1 VVKIEIGLLARWC
14 AWKVV
19 GATGGS
25 GGVGGRISCSNSA
38 VTVTA
43 EGEEI
48 CGSST
53 VVDMTIT
60 KTYKHA

>member
-1 VVKIEIGLLARWC
+1 MWE
-14 AWKVV
+14 
-19 GATGGS
+19 S
-25 GGVGGRISCSNSA
+25 EHGRPCSNSA

-43 EGEEI
+43 VGEEI

-60 KTYKHA
+60 KTYKHAKKCV